1 MQKVLRTG
9 NSLAVVIPSGFIKI
23 LGIRPHDNVKV
34 ITKPEI
40 GKLVVEFKGSKQLPL
55 GISSKVSQKK

>member
-9 NSLAVVIPSGFIKI
+9 NSLAVVIPAGFIKI
-23 LGIRPHDNVKV
+23 LGIRAHDQVRI
-34 ITKPEI
+34 ITKPEK

-55 GISSKVSQKK
+55 GISSKVDKRR